1 MKAVQK
7 QMKLPPWAVLLDPKQ
22 AAAAAT
28 GLNAL
33 GDVTPDTLLPPLPL
47 PAAQYASTNAAALP
61 ARKRPVWRWHLQVC
75 VDGAWR
81 ALLSDK
87 DLHVALARH
96 LLGGRG
102 GGGAPLQLRVAVG
115 CATRME
121 PLEQAV
127 GGPILTTLEH
137 GEDPATS
144 PDGSDTAVTLTTVA
158 LPDTAQAEGAHFT
171 RRRSTPLTLPAMGLL
186 SRTPGNDKGGSIFG
200 APPAK
205 ARAARKRA
213 TLAELRTLE
222 RQQRRARAE
231 DAARRKKEYAAQ
243 HARVAAVLHE
253 DSRQLLTTPKPGAA
267 QQQQQRGGAAT
278 GPSTRLAALEGA
290 RRQPRRELLVSS
302 SAVAVQAPAQAM
314 PSSGTFGGATGG
326 LATSTSGPALPH
338 PHAHKPLPRVDSASA
353 GAPRPGHRGSKWAG
367 ALRGGPRS
375 GGSLAKRR
383 ALPGLSVSVVKPH
396 IAFRDDKL

>member
-1 MKAVQK
+1 MAQGTQPAPWKGSDTLHSPIVPADDSDSDSTSAPAVLRWHAVMRKVLLRGMAASLLLGRPFLECLAFMYPSAFDAGNVIRHRQSTLAFMAQHMGKAHISLENTMKAVQK

-47 PAAQYASTNAAALP
+47 PAAQYASTNAAAL
-61 ARKRPVWRWHLQVC
+61 WHLQVC

-243 HARVAAVLHE
+243 HARVAAVLHD

-290 RRQPRRELLVSS
+290 RRQPRRELL
-302 SAVAVQAPAQAM
+302 
-314 PSSGTFGGATGG
+314 
-326 LATSTSGPALPH
+326 
-338 PHAHKPLPRVDSASA
+338 
-353 GAPRPGHRGSKWAG
+353 
-367 ALRGGPRS
+367 
-375 GGSLAKRR
+375 
-383 ALPGLSVSVVKPH
+383 
-396 IAFRDDKL
+396 